1 MTNTQLLRTL
11 IKNKGVKLCYIAEKM
26 GISKQSLYLKVN
38 GKRAFNQYEIKS
50 LCEVLDINSD
60 DAKTIFLI
68 KM

>member
-11 IKNKGVKLCYIAEKM
+11 IKNKGVKIGYIAEKM
-26 GISKQSLYLKVN
+26 GISRQSLYLKVN

-60 DAKTIFLI
+60 DGKTIFFN
-68 KM
+68 